1 MIDGLTLQKLYAK
14 EIAVDDPYWVCD
26 SSVKAITVKA
36 NATVSVTFSNTH
48 NGDLRVKKN
57 AIDGSPEGWNFHI
70 LDANRELVETITT
83 GEDGYAASG
92 KLEPGTYY
100 VVEIHDR
107 DERGCAGIMT
117 PEQQKIVEANMGLVG
132 KVIKEKVRRLGQP
145 DTPSYEDLFQAGCI
159 GLCEA
164 AITDKGGCFS
174 TYAYRLIWNE
184 ICDEL
189 IRNTKLVLNEQST
202 DTVDVLSEAASAHP
216 DPLTIFDLRHTIGQA
231 KAKAQGGTARGIQCL
246 ELTVQ
251 GYTSKE
257 IGAIVGADPGTVRMW
272 MTRARKYL
280 KSLPELRAFGYPEA
294 V

>member
-1 MIDGLTLQKLYAK
+1 
-14 EIAVDDPYWVCD
+14 
-26 SSVKAITVKA
+26 
-36 NATVSVTFSNTH
+36 
-48 NGDLRVKKN
+48 
-57 AIDGSPEGWNFHI
+57 
-70 LDANRELVETITT
+70 
-83 GEDGYAASG
+83 
-92 KLEPGTYY
+92 
-100 VVEIHDR
+100 
-107 DERGCAGIMT
+107 MT

-189 IRNTKLVLNEQST
+189 IRNTKLFLNEQST

-257 IGAIVGADPGTVRMW
+257 IGAIVGCEHLDTRRPYEKINTAEGQAMVCTTGLDPLNIYSAALCFSDWLCSFRFYGTHF
-272 MTRARKYL
+272 A
-280 KSLPELRAFGYPEA
+280 
-294 V
+294 